1 MNCIIK
7 RQVNE
12 QQTGLSEKTLQQIK
26 HTLDQFTEVE
36 KACVFGSRAKGNFK
50 VGSDI
55 DIALWGERITPKI
68 LQRIAYQLNEETI
81 MPYFFDLVHYESIT
95 NDALL
100 VHINELGL
108 CL

>member
-1 MNCIIK
+1 MK
-7 RQVNE
+7 H
-12 QQTGLSEKTLQQIK
+12 TGLSGKTLQKIK
-26 HTLDQFTEVE
+26 GVLNQFTEVE

-50 VGSDI
+50 LGSDI
-55 DIALWGERITPKI
+55 DIALFGEGITPKI
-68 LQRIAYQLNEETI
+68 LQKMAYQLNEETT

-100 VHINELGL
+100 AHIKEFGL